1 MLRFQVLGPVE
12 VLLDGRAVPL
22 RGPKQHALLGLLLL
36 NNGAVVSRDRLV
48 AGLWGDAAPP
58 GVEHALDA
66 QVSTLRQSLAA
77 IGGPPIERR
86 PPGYLLAVDPD
97 ALDATRFEY
106 LVTTGRTL
114 AGAGDAE
121 AGARTLREALDLW
134 RGTALADVQSAPYAA
149 DASAALEVLRVDALE
164 DRVEA
169 DLARGK
175 GAGLVAE
182 LEALLR
188 DHPFRERLIAALA
201 TSLYRAGQQARAL
214 EVIARARRE
223 FAAELGVVPG
233 AAVLDLE
240 PRILTHD
247 PELRCGVDVP
257 SSPRLTLRRP
267 GLGRRRIRW
276 LAVGAAAVLLGGIL
290 QAVET
295 SGGAGKIGS
304 ESAGAQTVPVVETA
318 GVTGFEAATGRAQK
332 ARVLAGA
339 PSALQAGP
347 GGVWVAEASDNA
359 VELVDPVDGDT
370 LAKIQVPGAPGAL
383 AVGDGAVWV
392 ACTLTG
398 QVVRIDQGTQ
408 QVTQTIRVGGAPT
421 ALAFG
426 GKRLWVADQ
435 NGSRLLAVNAG
446 TGEVAA
452 RLALSNRPSA
462 LAADASRV
470 WVASHDS
477 DTVTL
482 VDTASASPVASV
494 HVGGGP
500 VALAEGAGAVW
511 VANNED
517 STVSRLDPST
527 GRVTATVPVNSGPV
541 ALAYTDGALW
551 VAGEHA
557 HTVARLD
564 PAQNRVTRE
573 TSVGGSPEALAA
585 FGDSVWAGALPVAD
599 ARGGTLTMLAQSA
612 PSTVDPGFQAEFSPP
627 QMLGLVHDGLVTLEQ
642 SSGPRGLQLVPDLAV
657 SLPAPAASAT
667 SYTFQLRPGIRYST
681 GVPVRAADFR
691 RALERLFRGSSTGT
705 SYYTGLVG
713 ADRCQTRPES
723 CRLRQGVVTNNAAGT
738 VTFHLT
744 SPDPDF
750 LFRLAAI
757 DYSAPVPPGTAPH
770 DNGMT
775 PIAGTGPYVISHA
788 SADEIRLE
796 RNPRFTEWSYAAQPD
811 GNADTI
817 VWRFGLDHSA
827 QVRAVRAG
835 EADWMSGI
843 PARLWASVRNHD
855 TAQLRLNDIP
865 ETDFMVLRTQVRPF
879 DDIRVRRALNFAVDR
894 RLATDGYGG
903 LEAATPT
910 CQMLPPSEPASV
922 PYCPYTRGPSRN
934 GVWQGPDLRRARRLV
949 AESGTRG
956 LTVSVLGISDD
967 IEPPGSVAR
976 VTAQAL
982 RRIGYRVELTIMT
995 RARYNRM
1002 PPTAQNAFDVGPF
1015 AWYADFPSPST
1026 FFQTMLVCH
1035 APAMH
1040 GRICEPGLDRS
1051 IARALAHEA
1060 EGRGDA
1066 ERLWAAIDRRATRL
1080 ALTVPLVNPR
1090 SIELTSPRLSGYEY
1104 NPQLGFLP
1112 ALASVA

>member
-1 MLRFQVLGPVE
+1 VLRFQVLGPVE
-12 VLLDGRAVPL
+12 ALLDGRAVPL

-169 DLARGK
+169 DLARGE

-408 QVTQTIRVGGAPT
+408 QVT
-421 ALAFG
+421 
-426 GKRLWVADQ
+426 
-435 NGSRLLAVNAG
+435 
-446 TGEVAA
+446 
-452 RLALSNRPSA
+452 
-462 LAADASRV
+462 
-470 WVASHDS
+470 
-477 DTVTL
+477 
-482 VDTASASPVASV
+482 
-494 HVGGGP
+494 
-500 VALAEGAGAVW
+500 
-511 VANNED
+511 
-517 STVSRLDPST
+517 
-527 GRVTATVPVNSGPV
+527 
-541 ALAYTDGALW
+541 
-551 VAGEHA
+551 
-557 HTVARLD
+557 
-564 PAQNRVTRE
+564 
-573 TSVGGSPEALAA
+573 
-585 FGDSVWAGALPVAD
+585 
-599 ARGGTLTMLAQSA
+599 
-612 PSTVDPGFQAEFSPP
+612 
-627 QMLGLVHDGLVTLEQ
+627 
-642 SSGPRGLQLVPDLAV
+642 
-657 SLPAPAASAT
+657 
-667 SYTFQLRPGIRYST
+667 
-681 GVPVRAADFR
+681 
-691 RALERLFRGSSTGT
+691 
-705 SYYTGLVG
+705 
-713 ADRCQTRPES
+713 
-723 CRLRQGVVTNNAAGT
+723 
-738 VTFHLT
+738 
-744 SPDPDF
+744 
-750 LFRLAAI
+750 
-757 DYSAPVPPGTAPH
+757 
-770 DNGMT
+770 
-775 PIAGTGPYVISHA
+775 
-788 SADEIRLE
+788 
-796 RNPRFTEWSYAAQPD
+796 
-811 GNADTI
+811 
-817 VWRFGLDHSA
+817 
-827 QVRAVRAG
+827 
-835 EADWMSGI
+835 
-843 PARLWASVRNHD
+843 
-855 TAQLRLNDIP
+855 
-865 ETDFMVLRTQVRPF
+865 
-879 DDIRVRRALNFAVDR
+879 
-894 RLATDGYGG
+894 
-903 LEAATPT
+903 
-910 CQMLPPSEPASV
+910 
-922 PYCPYTRGPSRN
+922 
-934 GVWQGPDLRRARRLV
+934 
-949 AESGTRG
+949 
-956 LTVSVLGISDD
+956 
-967 IEPPGSVAR
+967 
-976 VTAQAL
+976 
-982 RRIGYRVELTIMT
+982 
-995 RARYNRM
+995 
-1002 PPTAQNAFDVGPF
+1002 
-1015 AWYADFPSPST
+1015 
-1026 FFQTMLVCH
+1026 
-1035 APAMH
+1035 
-1040 GRICEPGLDRS
+1040 
-1051 IARALAHEA
+1051 
-1060 EGRGDA
+1060 
-1066 ERLWAAIDRRATRL
+1066 
-1080 ALTVPLVNPR
+1080 
-1090 SIELTSPRLSGYEY
+1090 
-1104 NPQLGFLP
+1104 
-1112 ALASVA
+1112 